1 MRLAGT
7 DDTDIRLDLNGQPIP
22 DNNGN
27 CMLVTGQACWM
38 QDIWL
43 EMMTDEGELLH
54 EDEEGRMAYGYSL
67 TDFLSATYSDELEGE
82 LRQQIM
88 EKLTKRSYIDEGSIG
103 IAFAGPEL
111 HECQWAVHLEFRELG
126 AEDGLDV
133 DVYADGKEVY
143 VT

>member
-54 EDEEGRMAYGYSL
+54 EDEEGR
-67 TDFLSATYSDELEGE
+67 
-82 LRQQIM
+82 
-88 EKLTKRSYIDEGSIG
+88 
-103 IAFAGPEL
+103 
-111 HECQWAVHLEFRELG
+111 
-126 AEDGLDV
+126 
-133 DVYADGKEVY
+133 
-143 VT
+143 